1 MSRILYYISLPFL
14 YGLSLLPFW
23 VLYRFS
29 DILFLIIYRL
39 IGYRKKVITTNLK
52 NAFPEKTD
60 KEILAIRR
68 KYYRYF
74 CDLIFETLK
83 TLTISE
89 QSLRKHVRFED
100 TSIFQKYFDQN
111 QSVIV
116 VMGHFGNWELAGAR
130 FALEPIH
137 QLFVIYHPLKN
148 PHFEN
153 LIVKARTRLG
163 NGLYPMKSA
172 LRGMLINRKKITA
185 TAFIADQTPSPQ
197 SAHWMEFLNQDTPIF
212 LGTEKIAKKL
222 KYPVIYITVNRPKR
236 GLYEIHSTLLF
247 EQPEKTE
254 DFEISEIHTK
264 QLEKDI
270 KAQPEIWLW
279 SHRRWKHQRPQ

>member
-1 MSRILYYISLPFL
+1 
-14 YGLSLLPFW
+14 
-23 VLYRFS
+23 
-29 DILFLIIYRL
+29 
-39 IGYRKKVITTNLK
+39 
-52 NAFPEKTD
+52 
-60 KEILAIRR
+60 
-68 KYYRYF
+68 
-74 CDLIFETLK
+74 
-83 TLTISE
+83 
-89 QSLRKHVRFED
+89 
-100 TSIFQKYFDQN
+100 
-111 QSVIV
+111 
-116 VMGHFGNWELAGAR
+116 
-130 FALEPIH
+130 
-137 QLFVIYHPLKN
+137 
-148 PHFEN
+148 
-153 LIVKARTRLG
+153 
-163 NGLYPMKSA
+163 
-172 LRGMLINRKKITA
+172 MLINRKKITA